1 VAYET
6 LLDFFADFAA
16 CPGDFLIYDDGYRSW
31 RYSYADVARAARLFA
46 GKLRKAGIG
55 SGEKVVIWSESRP
68 EWVPALWGCLLEGV
82 IVVPVDSLSSIEL
95 ARRIHG
101 IVRARVLLAGDDVPR
116 ADDLETWRLADL
128 EWTGAPEAGAKPA
141 LSRDSIAEILFTSG
155 TTAEPKGVVITHR
168 NILANIVPVEREVRK
183 YRGYGKAFFPI
194 RFLNLLPLSHMFGQA
209 MATFIPPMLPGVV
222 LFLRG
227 YNPQEIAAQ
236 IRKRR
241 VSVLVSVPKIL
252 EVMRDYVLQAVP
264 EAARVYHDK
273 PHWLVRWWRYRR
285 VHRLFGWKF
294 WSFVVGAAP
303 LDPEL
308 EEFWSRLGY
317 IVIQGYGLTETA
329 PIVTLNHPFHARKGT
344 VGKPIAGVELRIA
357 DDGEILVRGENVT
370 AGYFNAASE
379 TSREDGWFHT
389 GDIGSVDAEGRLA
402 VRGRKKEMIVT
413 PEGLNVFPEDV
424 ERALGRQP
432 GVRESAVVGQD
443 RAHAVLVL
451 DPGADAE
458 AIVRAA
464 NTELEEPQ
472 RVRGFSIWPGETLPR
487 TEGTCKLKR
496 REVRQWVESGVAPRR
511 ADPAHKN
518 LEEIVAGFAH
528 GRAVDAGTTLA
539 ELGLSSL
546 EKVELMMAIERQSGK
561 SVDEGRFTAA
571 HTVGELRAA
580 LEQPTV
586 AQEPIDFPSWNRTSI
601 ARAFRAVSLATWI
614 LPIARIF
621 LWVTAEGLENL
632 EGIAGPVIFAANH
645 QSHLDTPAILLAL
658 PRKWRYRLAPAMAK
672 EFFKAHFFP
681 REYGPWKWFTNSLN
695 YYLSAMF
702 FNAFPIPQRE
712 TGIRG
717 TLRYAGE
724 LASEGACILIYPE
737 GRRSENGEI
746 GAFHPGVGILAARLE
761 LPVLPVRVRGVENVL
776 RVGWNMARPGRVRV
790 TFGKPITLR
799 GEDYAA
805 LALQVQEAL
814 ARL

>member
-6 LLDFFADFAA
+6 LLDFFADFASY
-16 CPGDFLIYDDGYRSW
+16 PGEFLVYDDGYRSW
-31 RYSYADVARAARLFA
+31 SYSYAAVSLAARLFA
-46 GKLRKAGIG
+46 GKLRTAGIAP
-55 SGEKVVIWSESRP
+55 GEKIVIWGESRP
-68 EWVPALWGCLLEGV
+68 EWVAAFWGCLLEGV
-82 IVVPVDSLSSIEL
+82 IVVPVDSLSSAGL

-101 IVRARVLLAGDDVPR
+101 IVGARVLLAGDEVPPV
-116 ADDLETWRLADL
+116 ADIDTWRLADL
-128 EWTGAPEAGAKPA
+128 EWTGTPLPGVGPMVY
-141 LSRDSIAEILFTSG
+141 RDSIAEILFTSG

-183 YRGYGKAFFPI
+183 YRRYGKPFFPI

-209 MATFIPPMLPGVV
+209 MATFIPPMLPGAV
-222 LFLRG
+222 LFLHG
-227 YNPQEIAAQ
+227 YNPREIAGQ

-241 VSVLVSVPKIL
+241 VSALVSVPKIL
-252 EVMRDYVLQAVP
+252 EVMRDYVLQAAP
-264 EAARVYHDK
+264 EAGRVYRDK

-294 WSFVVGAAP
+294 WSFIVGAAP

-344 VGKPIAGVELRIA
+344 VGKPISGVEVRIA
-357 DDGEILVRGENVT
+357 EDGEILVRGENVT
-370 AGYFNAASE
+370 SGYFNAASE
-379 TSREDGWFHT
+379 AVFEDGWFHT
-389 GDIGSVDAEGRLA
+389 GDIGSVDEEGRLA

-424 ERALGRQP
+424 ERVLNRQP
-432 GVRESAVVGQD
+432 GVRESAVVGRG
-443 RAHAVLVL
+443 RAHAALVL

-464 NTELEEPQ
+464 NAELEEHQ
-472 RVRGFSIWPGETLPR
+472 KIRGFSLWPGDALPR
-487 TEGTCKLKR
+487 TEGTSKLKR
-496 REVRQWVESGVAPRR
+496 RDVQQWVESGAAPRGPESSR
-511 ADPAHKN
+511 QS
-518 LEEIVAGFAH
+518 LEEIVGRFAH
-528 GRAVDAGTTLA
+528 GRAVGAATTLD

-546 EKVELMMAIERQSGK
+546 ERVELMMAIERSSGS

-571 HTVGELRAA
+571 RTVGELRTA
-580 LEQPTV
+580 LEHPGA
-586 AQEPIDFPSWNRTSI
+586 AQEPIAFPSWNRSAP
-601 ARAFRAVSLATWI
+601 ARALRAVSLTTWI

-621 LWVTAEGLENL
+621 LWVTAEGRENL
-632 EGIAGPVIFAANH
+632 DGLAGPVMFAANH

-681 REYGPWKWFTNSLN
+681 RQYGCWKWFTNSLN
-695 YYLSAMF
+695 YYLSALF

-712 TGIRG
+712 TGIRE

-724 LASEGACILIYPE
+724 LASEGDCILIFPE
-737 GRRSENGEI
+737 GRRSETGEVDM
-746 GAFHPGVGILAARLE
+746 FRPGVGILAARLE
-761 LPVLPVRVRGVENVL
+761 IPVVPVRIRGVENVL
-776 RVGWNMARPGRVRV
+776 RLGWNMARPGRVRV
-790 TFGKPITLR
+790 TFGSPITLC

-805 LALQVQEAL
+805 QAREVQEAVT
-814 ARL
+814 RL